1 MNITRENLSDLEL
14 SIKVDIEEK
23 DYIENVTKQLK
34 DYQKKATVPGFRKG
48 MAPMGLIQRMYKAA
62 IVGDAVQNEL
72 NNALFKYID
81 DEKLHI
87 LGMPMSDDA
96 KTGEVDFAKQQ
107 SFTFFFTVGLAPE
120 FDIDWSKVNVVYN
133 QIKVTSKE
141 VENEINNVTN
151 RYGKFETPET
161 VGKGDILYGKLVE
174 LDKKGAVKEGGVDTF
189 VSLNLLNLKDEELL
203 PLFEGKKAEEK
214 INFNLAKAFPVAD
227 IERALHIDN
236 AAAKKFKSDV
246 ELTLSGISRII
257 PHDIDEDLFKLVF
270 PDQKIKD
277 ADAFTKAMKKEFEK
291 ANAEQSDYLFV
302 NQVRKALVDNFD
314 QPLPEDFLKRWF
326 VSRGEKEM
334 TAESVEADWAEKYV
348 PSLKWELIESKLE
361 AIQPVEP
368 TNNQIVDY
376 IKDILRRNDNKPEGE
391 KKEETE
397 QRLEQAARSIAADR
411 KNVQQII
418 DRLYA
423 DNLAKLF
430 KEQLKPTIEKVS
442 AKEFAERAQQ

>member
-14 SIKVDIEEK
+14 RIKVDIEEK

-72 NNALFKYID
+72 NTSLFKYID

-87 LGMPMSDDA
+87 LGMPMSDDEM
-96 KTGEVDFAKQQ
+96 TGEIDFSHQQ
-107 SFTFFFTVGLAPE
+107 NFTFYFNVAIAPE
-120 FDIDWSKVNVVYN
+120 FEIDWSKVNVVYN
-133 QIKVTSKE
+133 QIKITSKE
-141 VENEINNVTN
+141 VEAEISNVSN

-161 VGKGDILYGKLVE
+161 VGKGDIMYGKLVE
-174 LDKKGAVKEGGVDTF
+174 LDKKGAVKEGGIDTF

-203 PLFEGKKAEEK
+203 PLFEGKKADEK
-214 INFNLAKAFPVAD
+214 IVFNMAKAFPVAD
-227 IERALHIDN
+227 IERALRIDN
-236 AAAKKFKSDV
+236 ATAKKFKSDV
-246 ELTLSGISRII
+246 ELTLSGISRMI
-257 PHDIDEDLFKLVF
+257 PHEINEELFEKVF
-270 PDQKIKD
+270 PGQKIKD

-291 ANAEQSDYLFV
+291 ANAEQSDYLYV

-314 QPLPEDFLKRWF
+314 KPLPEAFLKRWF
-326 VSRGEKEM
+326 ASRGEKDM
-334 TAESVEADWAEKYV
+334 TPESIEANWAELYL
-348 PSLKWELIESKLE
+348 PSLKWELIQSKLE
-361 AIQPVEP
+361 EIQPVEP
-368 TNNQIVDY
+368 TSNQIVDA
-376 IKDILRRNDNKPEGE
+376 IKDILRRNDQKPEGE

-411 KNVQQII
+411 KNVQQLS

-423 DNLAKLF
+423 ENLAKIF
-430 KEQLKPTIEKVS
+430 KGQLNPTVEKVS

>member
-14 SIKVDIEEK
+14 CIKVDIEEK

-34 DYQKKATVPGFRKG
+34 DYQKKAVVPGFRKG
-48 MAPMGLIQRMYKAA
+48 MAPMGLIQRMYKGA

-72 NNALFKYID
+72 NTSLFKYID

-87 LGMPMSDDA
+87 LGMPMSDDE

-107 SFTFFFTVGLAPE
+107 NFSFYFNVALAPE
-120 FDIDWSKVNVVYN
+120 FEIDWSKVDVVYN

-141 VENEINNVTN
+141 VENEIANVTN
-151 RYGKFETPET
+151 RYGKFETPAT
-161 VGKGDILYGKLVE
+161 VGKGDIMYGKLVE
-174 LDKKGAVKEGGVDTF
+174 LDKKGAVKEGGVETF
-189 VSLNLLNLKDEELL
+189 VSLNLLNLKDAELL

-214 INFNLAKAFPVAD
+214 IVFNLYKAFPVAD
-227 IERALHIDN
+227 IERALHIDTD
-236 AAAKKFKSDV
+236 AAKKFKSDV

-257 PHDIDEDLFKLVF
+257 PHDIDEELFEMVF
-270 PDQKIKD
+270 PGQKIKD
-277 ADAFTKAMKKEFEK
+277 ADAFSKAMKKEFEK
-291 ANAEQSDYLFV
+291 ANAEQSDYLYV

-314 QPLPEDFLKRWF
+314 KPLPEAFLKRWF
-326 VSRGEKEM
+326 ASRGEKDM
-334 TAESVEADWAEKYV
+334 TPESIEADWAEKYL

-361 AIQPVEP
+361 EIQPVEP
-368 TNNQIVDY
+368 TSNQIVDY
-376 IKDILRRNDNKPEGE
+376 IKDILRKNDHKPEGE

-411 KNVQQII
+411 KNVQQLI

-423 DNLAKLF
+423 ENLAKLF
-430 KEQLKPTIEKVS
+430 KEQLKPTVEKVS
-442 AKEFAERAQQ
+442 AKEFGERAQK

>member
-14 SIKVDIEEK
+14 RIKVDIEEN

-34 DYQKKATVPGFRKG
+34 DYQKKAVVPGFRKG
-48 MAPMGLIQRMYKAA
+48 MAPMGLIQRMYKSA

-72 NNALFKYID
+72 NSSLFKYID

-87 LGMPMSDDA
+87 LGMPMSDDEM
-96 KTGEVDFAKQQ
+96 TGEIDFAKQQ
-107 SFTFFFTVGLAPE
+107 NFTFYFNVALAPE

-133 QIKVTSKE
+133 QIKVTAKE
-141 VENEINNVTN
+141 VDAEISNVSN

-189 VSLNLLNLKDEELL
+189 VSLNLINLKDEELL
-203 PLFEGKKAEEK
+203 PLFEGKKAEDK
-214 INFNLAKAFPVAD
+214 IQFNLAKAFPVAD
-227 IERALHIDN
+227 IERALHMDN
-236 AAAKKFKSDV
+236 ATAKKFKSDV

-257 PHDIDEDLFKLVF
+257 PHEIDEDLFKLVF

-291 ANAEQSDYLFV
+291 ANAEQSDFLFV
-302 NQVRKALVDNFD
+302 NQVRNALVDNFD
-314 QPLPEDFLKRWF
+314 KPLPEDFLKRWF
-326 VSRGEKEM
+326 ASRGEKDM
-334 TAESVEADWAEKYV
+334 TPESIEADWAEKYL
-348 PSLKWELIESKLE
+348 PSLKWELIVGKLE
-361 AIQPVEP
+361 EIQPVEP

-376 IKDILRRNDNKPEGE
+376 IKDILRRNDTKPEGE

-411 KNVQQII
+411 NNVQQLV

-423 DNLAKLF
+423 ENLAKLF
-430 KEQLKPTIEKVS
+430 KGQLNPTVEKVS
-442 AKEFAERAQQ
+442 AKEFAERAKM

>member
-14 SIKVDIEEK
+14 RIKVDIEEK

-48 MAPMGLIQRMYKAA
+48 MAPMGLIQRMYRAA

-72 NNALFKYID
+72 NTSLFKYID

-87 LGMPMSDDA
+87 LGMPMSDDEM
-96 KTGEVDFAKQQ
+96 TGEIDFSHQQ
-107 SFTFFFTVGLAPE
+107 NFTFYFNVAIAPE
-120 FDIDWSKVNVVYN
+120 FEIDWSKVNVVYN
-133 QIKVTSKE
+133 QIKITSKE
-141 VENEINNVTN
+141 VEAEISNVSN

-161 VGKGDILYGKLVE
+161 VGKGDIMYGKLVE
-174 LDKKGAVKEGGVDTF
+174 LDKKGAVKEGGIDTF

-203 PLFEGKKAEEK
+203 PLFEGKKADEK
-214 INFNLAKAFPVAD
+214 IVFNMAKAFPVAD
-227 IERALHIDN
+227 IERALRIDN
-236 AAAKKFKSDV
+236 ATAKKFKSDV
-246 ELTLSGISRII
+246 ELTLSGISRMI
-257 PHDIDEDLFKLVF
+257 PHEINEELFEKVF
-270 PDQKIKD
+270 PGQKIKD

-291 ANAEQSDYLFV
+291 ANAEQSDYLYV

-314 QPLPEDFLKRWF
+314 KPLPEAFLKRWF
-326 VSRGEKEM
+326 ASRGEKDM
-334 TAESVEADWAEKYV
+334 TPESIEANWAELYL
-348 PSLKWELIESKLE
+348 PSLKWELIQSKLE
-361 AIQPVEP
+361 EIQPVEP
-368 TNNQIVDY
+368 TSNQIVDA
-376 IKDILRRNDNKPEGE
+376 IKDILRRNDQKPEGE

-411 KNVQQII
+411 KNVQQLS

-423 DNLAKLF
+423 ENLAKIF
-430 KEQLKPTIEKVS
+430 KGQLNPTVEKVS

>member
-14 SIKVDIEEK
+14 CIKVDIEEK

-34 DYQKKATVPGFRKG
+34 DYQKKAVVPGFRKG
-48 MAPMGLIQRMYKAA
+48 MAPMGLIQRMYKGA

-72 NNALFKYID
+72 NTALFKYID

-87 LGMPMSDDA
+87 LGMPMSDDE
-96 KTGEVDFAKQQ
+96 KTGEIDFAKQQ
-107 SFTFFFTVGLAPE
+107 GFTFYFNVALAPE

-141 VENEINNVTN
+141 VENEIANVTN

-161 VGKGDILYGKLVE
+161 VGKGDIMYGKLVE
-174 LDKKGAVKEGGVDTF
+174 LDKKGAVKEGGVSSF
-189 VSLNLLNLKDEELL
+189 VSLNLINLKDEELL
-203 PLFEGKKAEEK
+203 PLFEGKKAEDK
-214 INFNLAKAFPVAD
+214 ITFNLAKAFPVAD
-227 IERALHIDN
+227 IERALHMDN
-236 AAAKKFKSDV
+236 ATAKKFKSDV

-257 PHDIDEDLFKLVF
+257 PHEIDEDLFKLVF

-291 ANAEQSDYLFV
+291 ANGEQSDFLYV
-302 NQVRKALVDNFD
+302 NQVRKALVENFD
-314 QPLPEDFLKRWF
+314 KPLPEDFLKRWF
-326 VSRGEKEM
+326 ASRGDKDM
-334 TAESVEADWAEKYV
+334 TPESIEADWAEKYL
-348 PSLKWELIESKLE
+348 PSLKWELIEAKLE
-361 AIQPVEP
+361 EIQPVEP
-368 TNNQIVDY
+368 TSNQLVDH
-376 IKDILRRNDNKPEGE
+376 IKDILRRNDQKPEGE

-411 KNVQQII
+411 KNVQQLS

-423 DNLAKLF
+423 ENLAKLF
-430 KEQLKPTIEKVS
+430 KEQLKPTVEKVS
-442 AKEFAERAQQ
+442 AKEFAERAQN